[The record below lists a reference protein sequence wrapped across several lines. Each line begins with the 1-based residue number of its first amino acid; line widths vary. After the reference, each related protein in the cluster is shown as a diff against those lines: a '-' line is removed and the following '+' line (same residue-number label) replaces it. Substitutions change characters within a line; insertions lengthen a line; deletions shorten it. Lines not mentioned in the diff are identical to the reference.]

1 MGGEAIMTA
10 ALAISVIIFS
20 EVFQPLPLDEAVDL
34 DPEVFLD
41 DTVSVKIME
50 LRARIM
56 IDLLSS
62 LLTTR
67 YGFVF

>member
-1 MGGEAIMTA
+1 MTA